1 MLEGIIKTRGKDVF
15 CMKKCL
21 SLFFSLALLTSLTAC
36 SQGVSGET
44 TVIATAEP
52 VQTVAETEAE
62 GVYTVSTVDDF
73 IAAIGPDREIRLEP
87 GIYDLSTASTYA
99 GETGNEWCFWDEVYD
114 GYELVIQ
121 LTNNLTITGVGK
133 NSVTISAAPRYAQV
147 LRLNACRNISMTGFT
162 AGHTKEPGSC
172 VGGVICL
179 DYCTG
184 ISMRDVGLY
193 GCGVTGVCADNCTDL
208 TVANSDI
215 YACSYNGIQ
224 LMSCHGANVVN
235 CKLYDLGK
243 DAWEAS
249 EVFNLVSSSDINI
262 SDCEI
267 YGNLSQ
273 YLVRSSGVSLVTL
286 KNNVFRDNWVNSSA
300 FGTFGNFVTLDGNTF
315 EDCLIHSWFEN
326 GCGAVDPEGNTITED
341 TMNGIIPAET
351 VPDGPKTTVTVT
363 NADEFLAAIGP
374 NTEIVID
381 AESIDF
387 STAKD
392 YGGGPKKYYRWED
405 IYDGPGLIIHSA
417 DNLTIRSKDGK
428 TKNHTINAV
437 PRYANVLT
445 FINCDNLVLSG
456 FTAGHTEA
464 PGDCSGGVLMFQN
477 CEFISVDNCGLFG
490 CGTLGVDAQM
500 CTAITLRKCDIYE
513 CSNGGVSMSDT
524 TGITIEKCTFR
535 DLGGNNLILYGC
547 SDVTVDGE
555 YINGQNYN
563 GR

>member
-1 MLEGIIKTRGKDVF
+1 
-15 CMKKCL
+15 MKKCICILL
-21 SLFFSLALLTSLTAC
+21 SLIMLLSMTAC
-36 SQGVSGET
+36 SENIAGET
-44 TVIATAEP
+44 TVIATAVP
-52 VQTVAETEAE
+52 AETTAAAEAE
-62 GVYTVSTVDDF
+62 GVYTVSNVDDF

-87 GIYDLSTASTYA
+87 GTYDLSTASTYA

-121 LTNNLTITGVGK
+121 LTNNLTITGAGK
-133 NSVTISAAPRYAQV
+133 GVTILSAGPRYAQV
-147 LRLNACRNISMTGFT
+147 LRLNSCHNVSMTGFT
-162 AGHTKEPGSC
+162 AGHTKEPGAC

-179 DYCTG
+179 EYDRG
-184 ISMRDVGLY
+184 VSIRDVGLY
-193 GCGVTGVCADNCTDL
+193 GCGVTGVSADNCTDL

-215 YACSYNGIQ
+215 YECSYNGIQ
-224 LMSCHGANVVN
+224 VLNSTGVNVVN
-235 CKLYDLGK
+235 CRLYDLGK
-243 DAWEAS
+243 NEEWEAS
-249 EVFNLVSSSDINI
+249 EVFNLVSSSDIAI

-273 YLVRSSGVSLVTL
+273 YFVRSSGVDQVTL
-286 KNNVFRDNWVNSSA
+286 KNNVFRDNWVKNTA

-315 EDCLIHSWFEN
+315 EDCLIPQWFEN

-341 TMNGIIPAET
+341 MMNGLIPAET

-381 AESIDF
+381 AETIDF

-392 YGGGPKKYYRWED
+392 YGGGPKKSYRWED
-405 IYDGPGLIIHSA
+405 IYDGPALVIAGA

-428 TKNHTINAV
+428 TKNHTISAV

-456 FTAGHTEA
+456 FTAGHTKE
-464 PGDCSGGVLMFQN
+464 PGVCAGGVLMFQG
-477 CEFISVDNCGLFG
+477 CEFVSIDNCGLFG
-490 CGTLGVDAQM
+490 CGILGVQAEG
-500 CTAITLRKCDIYE
+500 CTGITLRSSEIYE
-513 CSNGGVSMSDT
+513 CSNGGVSMTDT

-535 DLGGNNLILYGC
+535 DLGGNNLMLSGC

-555 YINGQNYN
+555 PINGQNYN

>member
-1 MLEGIIKTRGKDVF
+1 
-15 CMKKCL
+15 MKKLFTVLFTLALVL
-21 SLFFSLALLTSLTAC
+21 SLAAC
-36 SQGVSGET
+36 SQDAAGET
-44 TVIATAEP
+44 TVIATALP
-52 VQTVAETEAE
+52 AETTAVTVPYQD
-62 GVYTVSTVDDF
+62 GVYTVSTVDEF
-73 IAAIGPDREIRLEP
+73 IAAIGPDREIRLEA
-87 GIYDLSTASTYA
+87 GTYDLSTASTYA

-121 LTNNLTITGVGK
+121 LTNNLTITGAGK
-133 NSVTISAAPRYAQV
+133 GVTILSAGPRYAQV
-147 LRLNACRNISMTGFT
+147 LRLNSCHNVSMTGFT
-162 AGHTKEPGSC
+162 AGHTKEPGAC

-179 DYCTG
+179 EYDRG
-184 ISMRDVGLY
+184 VSIRDVGLY
-193 GCGVTGVCADNCTDL
+193 GCGVTGVCADNCTDV

-215 YACSYNGIQ
+215 YECSYNGIQ
-224 LMSCHGANVVN
+224 VLNSTGVNVVN
-235 CKLYDLGK
+235 CRLYDLGK
-243 DAWEAS
+243 NEEWEAS
-249 EVFNLVSSSDINI
+249 EVFNLVSSSDIAI

-273 YLVRSSGVSLVTL
+273 YFVRSSGVDEVVL
-286 KNNVFRDNWVNSSA
+286 KNNVFRGNWAQESA
-300 FGTFGNFVTLDGNTF
+300 FGTFGDFVTLDGNTF
-315 EDCLIHSWFEN
+315 EDCWVYRWFSD

-341 TMNGIIPAET
+341 MMNGLIPAET

-381 AESIDF
+381 AELIDF

-405 IYDGPGLIIHSA
+405 IYDGPALVIAGA

-428 TKNHTINAV
+428 TKNHTISAV

-456 FTAGHTEA
+456 FTAGHTRE
-464 PGDCSGGVLMFQN
+464 PGVCVGGVLRFQN
-477 CEFISVDNCGLFG
+477 CTMISVDNCGLFG
-490 CGTLGVDAQM
+490 CGTLGVDAEA
-500 CTAITLRKCDIYE
+500 CTSITLRSSEIYE
-513 CSNGGVSMSDT
+513 CSNGGVQMLDT

-535 DLGGNNLILYGC
+535 DLGGNNLMLSGC

-555 YINGQNYN
+555 PINGQNYN

>member
-1 MLEGIIKTRGKDVF
+1 
-15 CMKKCL
+15 MKKLFTVLFTLVLVL
-21 SLFFSLALLTSLTAC
+21 SLAAC
-36 SQGVSGET
+36 SQDAAGET
-44 TVIATAEP
+44 TVIATALP
-52 VQTVAETEAE
+52 AETTAVTVPYQD
-62 GVYTVSTVDDF
+62 GVYTVSTVDEF

-87 GIYDLSTASTYA
+87 GTYDLSTASTYA

-121 LTNNLTITGVGK
+121 LTNNLTITGAGK
-133 NSVTISAAPRYAQV
+133 GVTILSAGPRYAQV
-147 LRLNACRNISMTGFT
+147 LRLNACRNVFMTGFT
-162 AGHTKEPGSC
+162 AGHTKEPGAC

-179 DYCTG
+179 VNDRG
-184 ISMRDVGLY
+184 ISIRDVGLY
-193 GCGVTGVCADNCTDL
+193 GCGVVGVSADGCSDL
-208 TVANSDI
+208 TVANSDV
-215 YACSYNGIQ
+215 YECSYSGIQ
-224 LMSCHGANVVN
+224 LMNSHSVNVIN
-235 CKLYDLGK
+235 CRLYDLGK
-243 DAWEAS
+243 TEQWEAS
-249 EVFNLVSSSDINI
+249 EVFLLSGCSDITI
-262 SDCEI
+262 SDCEV
-267 YGNLSQ
+267 YDNLSDH
-273 YLVRSSGVSLVTL
+273 LLRSSGVDQVTL
-286 KNNVFRDNWVNSSA
+286 KDNVFRNNEVKNTV

-315 EDCLIHSWFEN
+315 ENCLIPQWFEN

-341 TMNGIIPAET
+341 MMNGLIPAET

-381 AESIDF
+381 AETIDF

-405 IYDGPGLIIHSA
+405 IYDGPGLVIAGA

-428 TKNHTINAV
+428 TKNHTISAV

-456 FTAGHTEA
+456 FTAGHTKE
-464 PGDCSGGVLMFQN
+464 PGVCAGGVLMFQG
-477 CEFISVDNCGLFG
+477 CEFVSIDNCGLFG
-490 CGTLGVDAQM
+490 CGILGVQAEG
-500 CTAITLRKCDIYE
+500 CTGITLRSSDIYE
-513 CSNGGVSMSDT
+513 CSNGGISMMDT

-535 DLGGNNLILYGC
+535 DLGGNNLMLSGC

-555 YINGQNYN
+555 PINGQNYN

>member
-1 MLEGIIKTRGKDVF
+1 MF
-15 CMKKCL
+15 CMKKCICILL
-21 SLFFSLALLTSLTAC
+21 SLIMLLSMTAC
-36 SQGVSGET
+36 SENIAGET
-44 TVIATAEP
+44 TVIATAVP
-52 VQTVAETEAE
+52 AETTAAAEAE
-62 GVYTVSTVDDF
+62 GVYTVSNVDDF

-87 GIYDLSTASTYA
+87 GTYDLSTASTYA

-121 LTNNLTITGVGK
+121 LTNNLTITGAGK
-133 NSVTISAAPRYAQV
+133 GVTILSAGPRYAQV
-147 LRLNACRNISMTGFT
+147 LRLNSCHNVSMTGFT
-162 AGHTKEPGSC
+162 AGHTKEPGAC

-179 DYCTG
+179 EYDRG
-184 ISMRDVGLY
+184 VSIRDVGLY
-193 GCGVTGVCADNCTDL
+193 GCGVTGVSADNCTDL

-215 YACSYNGIQ
+215 YECSYNGIQ
-224 LMSCHGANVVN
+224 VLNSTGVNVVN
-235 CKLYDLGK
+235 CRLYDLGK
-243 DAWEAS
+243 TEEWEADAIFS
-249 EVFNLVSSSDINI
+249 LDSSSDITI

-267 YGNLSQ
+267 YDNLSQ
-273 YLVRSSGVSLVTL
+273 YFVRSSGVDEVVL
-286 KNNVFRDNWVNSSA
+286 KNNVFQGNWAQESA
-300 FGTFGNFVTLDGNTF
+300 FGTFGDFVTLDGNTF
-315 EDCLIHSWFEN
+315 EDCWVYRWFSD
-326 GCGAVDPEGNTITED
+326 GCGVVDPEGNTITED
-341 TMNGIIPAET
+341 MMNGLIPEET

-381 AESIDF
+381 AETIDF

-405 IYDGPGLIIHSA
+405 IYDGPALVIAGA

-428 TKNHTINAV
+428 TKNHTISAV

-456 FTAGHTEA
+456 FTAGHTKE
-464 PGDCSGGVLMFQN
+464 PGVCVGGVLRFQN
-477 CEFISVDNCGLFG
+477 CTMISVDNCGLFG
-490 CGTLGVDAQM
+490 CGTLGVDAEA
-500 CTAITLRKCDIYE
+500 CTSITLRSSEIYE
-513 CSNGGVSMSDT
+513 CSNGGVQMLDT

-535 DLGGNNLILYGC
+535 DLGGNNLMLSGC

-555 YINGQNYN
+555 PINGQNYN

>member
-1 MLEGIIKTRGKDVF
+1 
-15 CMKKCL
+15 MKKCICILL
-21 SLFFSLALLTSLTAC
+21 SLIMLLSMTAC
-36 SQGVSGET
+36 SENIAGET
-44 TVIATAEP
+44 TVIATAVP
-52 VQTVAETEAE
+52 AETTAAAEAE
-62 GVYTVSTVDDF
+62 GVYTVSNVDDF

-87 GIYDLSTASTYA
+87 GTYDLSTASTYA

-121 LTNNLTITGVGK
+121 LTNNLTITGAGK
-133 NSVTISAAPRYAQV
+133 GVTILSAGPRYAQV
-147 LRLNACRNISMTGFT
+147 LRLNSCHNVSMTGFT
-162 AGHTKEPGSC
+162 AGHTKEPGAC

-179 DYCTG
+179 EYDRG
-184 ISMRDVGLY
+184 VSIRDVGLY
-193 GCGVTGVCADNCTDL
+193 GCGVTGVSADNCTDL

-215 YACSYNGIQ
+215 YECSYNGIQ
-224 LMSCHGANVVN
+224 VLNSTGVNVVN
-235 CKLYDLGK
+235 CRLYDLGK
-243 DAWEAS
+243 TEEWEADAIFS
-249 EVFNLVSSSDINI
+249 LDSSSDITI

-267 YGNLSQ
+267 YDNLSQ
-273 YLVRSSGVSLVTL
+273 YFVRSSGVDEVVL
-286 KNNVFRDNWVNSSA
+286 KNNVFQGNWAQESA
-300 FGTFGNFVTLDGNTF
+300 FGTFGDFVTLDGNTF
-315 EDCLIHSWFEN
+315 EDCWVYRWFSD

-341 TMNGIIPAET
+341 MMNGLIPEET

-381 AESIDF
+381 AETIDF

-405 IYDGPGLIIHSA
+405 IYDGPALVIAGA

-428 TKNHTINAV
+428 TKNHTISAV

-456 FTAGHTEA
+456 FTAGHTKE
-464 PGDCSGGVLMFQN
+464 PGVCVGGVLRFQN
-477 CEFISVDNCGLFG
+477 CTMISVDNCGLFG
-490 CGTLGVDAQM
+490 CGTLGVDAEA
-500 CTAITLRKCDIYE
+500 CTSITLRSSEIYE
-513 CSNGGVSMSDT
+513 CSNGGVQMLDT

-535 DLGGNNLILYGC
+535 DLGGNNLMLSGC

-555 YINGQNYN
+555 PINGQNYN